1 MGKLVWGNIKGD
13 GEGRFIF
20 TENSS
25 LWLSGGFFSFK
36 DQICDSRKKYIFIL
50 NFGVAETCLPLL
62 GKDWFAAQVITNCN
76 TTKQTYRGDL

>member
-36 DQICDSRKKYIFIL
+36 DQICDSRKSTFSS
-50 NFGVAETCLPLL
+50 
-62 GKDWFAAQVITNCN
+62 
-76 TTKQTYRGDL
+76 